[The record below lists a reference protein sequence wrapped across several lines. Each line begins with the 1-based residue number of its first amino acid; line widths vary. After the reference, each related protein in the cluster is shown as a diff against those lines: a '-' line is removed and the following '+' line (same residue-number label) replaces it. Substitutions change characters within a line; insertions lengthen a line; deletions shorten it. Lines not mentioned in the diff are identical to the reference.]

1 MGILKILLARY
12 NLTMENTEYDTLAL
26 RNRDVVETFSP
37 LANLGQDK
45 KEENKENKEFD
56 ELELRNRTV
65 VETLSPVEDLG
76 QDKEES
82 ESEEEAEDEEAEED
96 ISEEEAE
103 SEEEE
108 KKYDE
113 LHLRKRVIQETF
125 SPLEDLGQDAPV
137 KMPKYDTL

>member
-1 MGILKILLARY
+1 MTDASKDILKILLARY

-65 VETLSPVEDLG
+65 VETLSPPPPATWPPCSQSNFSFWTRLISRVSTRPWPMCHRHCWTATCRHSLPSCPSCY
-76 QDKEES
+76 ES
-82 ESEEEAEDEEAEED
+82 
-96 ISEEEAE
+96 
-103 SEEEE
+103 
-108 KKYDE
+108 
-113 LHLRKRVIQETF
+113 QW
-125 SPLEDLGQDAPV
+125 
-137 KMPKYDTL
+137 